1 MLRMSDVTSRLS
13 TALADRYRIEREL
26 GEGGMAT
33 VYLAE
38 DLKHDRKVAV
48 KVLKAELA
56 AALGAERFEQEI
68 TTTANLQHPHILP
81 LFDSGEADGFLY
93 YVMPFIDGETLRDK
107 LDRETQLSI
116 DEAVQITTDIAD
128 ALDYAHRHNVIHRD
142 IKPEYILLHEG
153 KPLVAD
159 FGIALAVSRV
169 TPHRITATGVSLG
182 TPSYMSP
189 EQAAGNREVT
199 ARADV
204 YALAAVL
211 YEMLSGDPPFTGNN
225 VQAVHAKVLTER
237 PARIRKIRDTVPSY
251 LDAAIDK
258 ALAKVPADRFDTAS
272 KFADALSGKS
282 RTGPIWMSRASS
294 RRRLMAIAGV
304 AVLIAAT
311 YGLVRLNRDGG
322 SPVALLRPSF
332 NRVTA
337 EPGIEWFP
345 SLSPDGQWIVY
356 SGDGSGNRDIYLKS
370 VGGQNPINLTSDSP
384 ADDDQPAFSADGQR
398 IAFRSS
404 RDGGGIFVM
413 GRTGEAVRRV
423 TRGGFKP
430 SWSPDGTQLAYV
442 TENVEVNP
450 QSANTFSQLWIV
462 GVDAGE
468 PRRLDVLDAVMQS
481 WSPNGHSIAYT
492 TRLGELAQTNIW
504 TVSASGGEP
513 VAATNDVAIDWYPA
527 WSPEGDYLYFV
538 SDRGGSMN
546 LWRMPIDEESGVPRG
561 DPEPI
566 TTPATA
572 LAHISVATDG
582 GSIAY
587 SSVLITANIQKH
599 SLDPELGQMIG
610 TPTWVT
616 TGSRLWS
623 SPDPSPD
630 GQRVA
635 FYSLSQPQGN
645 IYLANVDGSGLRQVT
660 GDSDDRVPRWSPNGD
675 WMAFLSTRGG
685 PFELWRV
692 RPDGSELRQLTQVRT
707 ANVPVWSPDG
717 LRMVASASRGD
728 RRATLVFDPYQPWEA
743 QDPLELP
750 SPDDAFAT
758 FAINSW
764 SPDGEHLAGQH
775 QFTDA
780 GIIVYTFRTGLYEGL
795 TDFGEWPV
803 WLPDNR
809 RLLFVTGGNEF
820 HIVDRISKDVR
831 RIFSVGSEVIGP
843 PRFSSD
849 GRQVYYSRRVTEA
862 DVWLLTLP

>member
-1 MLRMSDVTSRLS
+1 
-13 TALADRYRIEREL
+13 
-26 GEGGMAT
+26 
-33 VYLAE
+33 
-38 DLKHDRKVAV
+38 
-48 KVLKAELA
+48 
-56 AALGAERFEQEI
+56 
-68 TTTANLQHPHILP
+68 
-81 LFDSGEADGFLY
+81 
-93 YVMPFIDGETLRDK
+93 
-107 LDRETQLSI
+107 
-116 DEAVQITTDIAD
+116 
-128 ALDYAHRHNVIHRD
+128 
-142 IKPEYILLHEG
+142 
-153 KPLVAD
+153 
-159 FGIALAVSRV
+159 
-169 TPHRITATGVSLG
+169 
-182 TPSYMSP
+182 
-189 EQAAGNREVT
+189 
-199 ARADV
+199 
-204 YALAAVL
+204 
-211 YEMLSGDPPFTGNN
+211 
-225 VQAVHAKVLTER
+225 
-237 PARIRKIRDTVPSY
+237 
-251 LDAAIDK
+251 
-258 ALAKVPADRFDTAS
+258 
-272 KFADALSGKS
+272 
-282 RTGPIWMSRASS
+282 
-294 RRRLMAIAGV
+294 MAIAGG

-322 SPVALLRPSF
+322 SPAALLRASF

-345 SLSPDGQWIVY
+345 SLSPDGQWIAY

-370 VGGQNPINLTSDSP
+370 VGGQNPLNLTSDSP

-398 IAFRSS
+398 IAFWSS

-430 SWSPDGTQLAYV
+430 SWSPDGAELAYV
-442 TENVEVNP
+442 TENVELNP
-450 QSANTFSQLWIV
+450 QNPNTRSQLWIV
-462 GVDAGE
+462 GVDTGE
-468 PRRLDVLDAVMQS
+468 PRRLDVLDAVLPS
-481 WSPNGHSIAYT
+481 WSPHGHRIAYT
-492 TRLGELAQTNIW
+492 GRLGELAQTNIW
-504 TVSASGGEP
+504 TVSARGGEP
-513 VAATNDVAIDWYPA
+513 VAVTKDVATDWYPA
-527 WSPEGDYLYFV
+527 WSPEGDYLYFA

-546 LWRMPIDEESGVPRG
+546 LWRIPIDEESGVPQG

-587 SSVLITANIQKH
+587 SSTLITANIQTH

-610 TPTWVT
+610 TPTWIT

-635 FYSLSQPQGN
+635 FYSLAQPQGN
-645 IYLANVDGSGLRQVT
+645 IHLANVDGSGLRLVT
-660 GDSDDRVPRWSPNGD
+660 GDSAIDRVPRWSPNGD
-675 WMAFLSTRGG
+675 WMAFLSNRGG

-692 RPDGSELRQLTQVRT
+692 RPDGSELRQLTQLRT
-707 ANVPVWSPDG
+707 RSIPVWSPDG
-717 LRMVASASRGD
+717 SRMVASASRGD

-775 QFTDA
+775 QYTDA

-831 RIFSVGSEVIGP
+831 RIFSVGSEVLGP
-843 PRFSSD
+843 PKLSSD